1 MVKVELRGPL
11 FGFARRLNWTAPFP
25 VPLLP
30 AVIAIQ
36 LTGLEAVQA
45 HVAPPDAATVT
56 LPLDAPTGYEVL
68 PDKV

>member
-1 MVKVELRGPL
+1 M
-11 FGFARRLNWTAPFP
+11 NWTAPFP

-30 AVIAIQ
+30 AVIATQ
-36 LTGLEAVQA
+36 FTGLEAAQA
-45 HVAPPDAATVT
+45 HVEPPDAVTVT